1 MAVVDGSSMCRAAPS
16 MRREVMPMTD
26 LIDFVKLLTA
36 LASLLTALIGLSEA
50 LKQRTKQDDMRK
62 PFGSPPPRRS
72 FFPRA
77 RDATMGFEYRPVR

>member
-1 MAVVDGSSMCRAAPS
+1 MCRAAPS

-36 LASLLTALIGLSEA
+36 LGSLLTALIGLSEA